1 MIFNNNFDMIRNHLY
16 NVGTISLR
24 EASNDYGMSGGHL
37 TKVIS
42 VLRKE
47 GMTISGQWRNHPVTG
62 RRYMRYYLA
71 A

>member
-1 MIFNNNFDMIRNHLY
+1 MVFNNNFDMIANHLRTI
-16 NVGTISLR
+16 GTISLR

-42 VLRKE
+42 VLRKN
-47 GMTISGQWRNHPVTG
+47 GMPITGLWRYHPITG
-62 RRYMRYYLA
+62 RRYMRYYA